1 MSTTLDQ
8 ASVLL
13 LNTEQAARA
22 LNVSTKT
29 LREFVKAGD
38 IAFVPRGK
46 GTTKPRLGFHMD
58 DINDF
63 IKSRRDRAC
72 PSTSMPKVRSTNTT
86 SKSTVV
92 AFSDLQRL
100 GISKKPKR

>member
-1 MSTTLDQ
+1 MLLD
-8 ASVLL
+8 S
-13 LNTEQAARA
+13 EQAAEL
-22 LNVSTKT
+22 LNVSTRT

-38 IAFVPRGK
+38 IAYVPLGAGRS
-46 GTTKPRLGFHMD
+46 KPRLGFTME

-63 IKSRRDRAC
+63 IKSRRARAC